1 MSDFHHYGRLNG
13 EINASTNHDP
23 ACIWTCSLLSGMIS
37 WKLKYSKAFKLEATP
52 IMYIGLKN
60 KHATTNGLWPEQGG
74 ERSLYYK
81 FKNKR
86 HKALTKEKL

>member
-1 MSDFHHYGRLNG
+1 MRGHGSIGHPLGMGRDVG
-13 EINASTNHDP
+13 TDE
-23 ACIWTCSLLSGMIS
+23 
-37 WKLKYSKAFKLEATP
+37 
-52 IMYIGLKN
+52 
-60 KHATTNGLWPEQGG
+60 